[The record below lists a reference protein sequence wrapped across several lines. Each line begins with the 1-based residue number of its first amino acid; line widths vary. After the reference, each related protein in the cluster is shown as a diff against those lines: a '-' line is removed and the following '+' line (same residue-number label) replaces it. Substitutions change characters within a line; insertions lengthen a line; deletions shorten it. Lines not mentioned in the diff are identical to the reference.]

1 MMPFLPLLKS
11 AIRPALDYAL
21 PPRCPGCGVIVGED
35 HGFCL
40 SCWDGMEFL
49 GEPCCARCGIPFPH
63 DMGEGAECGACLAD
77 PPPFDSARAGLPK
90 GDVART
96 VAVRLR

>member
-40 SCWDGMEFL
+40 SL
-49 GEPCCARCGIPFPH
+49 SLIH
-63 DMGEGAECGACLAD
+63 I
-77 PPPFDSARAGLPK
+77 
-90 GDVART
+90 
-96 VAVRLR
+96 